1 MRYAF
6 VPVLCL
12 LEIQEGGSVSASE
25 TDRRTI
31 RRQLVVLV
39 DDDPEILAALERV
52 LRDEDFDVLST
63 ADPQE
68 ALECIRTRDVGVL
81 LADDRMPVMSGT
93 SLFHLAKS
101 SSPKTA
107 RIMLTGYAGEG
118 LVVHARKQ
126 GLFLVFAKP
135 WDDRELKR
143 VIRDRLRERE
153 LEGMLPEGP

>member
-1 MRYAF
+1 M
-6 VPVLCL
+6 
-12 LEIQEGGSVSASE
+12 SASE
-25 TDRRTI
+25 TDRRTV

-39 DDDPEILAALERV
+39 DDDPEILAALGRL

-63 ADPQE
+63 VDPQE
-68 ALECIRTRDVGVL
+68 ALEWIRTRDVGVL

>member
-1 MRYAF
+1 M
-6 VPVLCL
+6 
-12 LEIQEGGSVSASE
+12 SASE

-31 RRQLVVLV
+31 RRQVVLLV
-39 DDDPEILAALERV
+39 DDDREVLAALRRL
-52 LRDEDFDVLST
+52 LRDEEFDILST

-68 ALECIRTRDVGVL
+68 ALEWIQTRDVGVL
-81 LADDRMPVMSGT
+81 LADDRMPIMSGT

-101 SSPKTA
+101 YSPKTA

-118 LVVHARKQ
+118 LIVHARKE

-153 LEGMLPEGP
+153 LEGMFPEVS